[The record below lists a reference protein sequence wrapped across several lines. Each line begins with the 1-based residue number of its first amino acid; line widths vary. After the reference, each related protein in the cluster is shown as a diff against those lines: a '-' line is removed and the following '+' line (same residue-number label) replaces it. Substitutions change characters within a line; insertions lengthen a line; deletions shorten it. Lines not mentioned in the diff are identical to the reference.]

1 MSGLAVNM
9 LAAPKHRA
17 FDARAF
23 VMEVR
28 WILET
33 CMLPEVQR
41 CPAHS
46 CLRVHFMS
54 DWLVMVNGTDGVPT
68 YRKVDGRIDVENQG
82 GGS

>member
-1 MSGLAVNM
+1 MPGLAVGM
-9 LAAPKHRA
+9 LAVLKHRA

-41 CPAHS
+41 CSAHG
-46 CLRVHFMS
+46 CLRVHCMS
-54 DWLVMVNGTDGVPT
+54 DSLVVVNGTDGVPT
-68 YRKVDGRIDVENQG
+68 YRKVDG
-82 GGS
+82 